1 MKRLLFIFSLIICLL
16 SVPITGFAAPTA
28 EEQQEYEDAIADNLK
43 DMLKG
48 SIALD
53 KISAENKTYLLNWLN
68 AETKPEEAEKL
79 VDQILT
85 LQAEQEK
92 DQESMD
98 PYTKAKKACDEKLN
112 ADGANAA
119 LENIIRIQEDRV
131 SDQKELHKLWKKVDQ
146 LLK

>member
-1 MKRLLFIFSLIICLL
+1 MKRVLFIFSLIICLL
-16 SVPITGFAAPTA
+16 SVPMTGFAAPTE
-28 EEQQEYEDAIADNLK
+28 EEQQKYEEAIADNLK

-53 KISAENKTYLLNWLN
+53 KISAENNTSLLNWMN
-68 AETKPEEAEKL
+68 VETKPEEARKL
-79 VDQILT
+79 VEQIQT

-98 PYTKAKKACDEKLN
+98 PYTKAKKACDDKLN

-119 LENIIRIQEDRV
+119 LENIIRIQKDRI
-131 SDQKELHKLWKKVDQ
+131 SDQEELQKLWKKVDQ